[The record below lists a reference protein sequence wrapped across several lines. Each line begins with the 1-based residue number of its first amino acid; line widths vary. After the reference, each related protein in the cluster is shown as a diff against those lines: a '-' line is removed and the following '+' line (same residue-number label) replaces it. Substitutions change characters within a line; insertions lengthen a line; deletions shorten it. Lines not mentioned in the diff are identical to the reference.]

1 MPAWSLLSVLGE
13 EQAQA
18 LRTRARRRRF
28 RRGEVVFHRG
38 DPADTMHLV
47 TEGCVAIR
55 VHTRLGDV
63 ATLEVVAPGECF
75 GELAL
80 LRGDHRRSATAQAIA
95 ASETLSLSAHDLLEL
110 RRQTPDLDQQLME
123 MLGGRV
129 MELSDR
135 LVDALYTPATR
146 RVRQVI
152 DELAEQYR
160 CADGSAAIPL
170 THDELASLAGSSRL
184 TVERVLHELR
194 ESGRVRTQRGQITVE
209 P

>member
-1 MPAWSLLSVLGE
+1 VPAWSLLSVVGE

-38 DPADTMHLV
+38 DLADTMHLV

-63 ATLEVVAPGECF
+63 ATLEVVAPGGCF

-95 ASETLSLSAHDLLEL
+95 ASETLSLSAHDLIEL
-110 RRQTPDLDQQLME
+110 RQKTPDLDQQLIE
-123 MLGGRV
+123 MLGRRV
-129 MELSDR
+129 MDLSDR

-152 DELAEQYR
+152 DELAAQYR
-160 CADGSAAIPL
+160 CPDGSATIPL

-194 ESGRVRTQRGQITVE
+194 ESGRVRTRRGQITVDG
-209 P
+209 